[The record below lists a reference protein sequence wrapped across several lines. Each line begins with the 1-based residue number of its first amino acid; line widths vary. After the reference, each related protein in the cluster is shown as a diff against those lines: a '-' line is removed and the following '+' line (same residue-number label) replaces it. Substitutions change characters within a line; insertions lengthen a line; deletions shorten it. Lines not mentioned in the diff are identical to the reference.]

1 MCGRFVQASSP
12 ELLAERFGVGEIDVD
27 GGREPDYNV
36 TPRAWVPV
44 VRERRPKANASCA
57 GILRRSEP
65 GPSGPARS
73 AESGK
78 RDDPP
83 TRVLSLLRWGLV
95 PSWAK
100 SPAIGD
106 KQINARAESI
116 AERPAYKR
124 AFLRR
129 RCIVPADAFYEWK
142 PVTDAPSSGRRPPK
156 VPYAVRRRDGEPLA
170 FAGLWEIWRD
180 PAVAADDDPDAWL
193 RTCAIVTTRAND
205 LLAPIHDRMP
215 VVLPE
220 AAWDRWLDPKNE
232 DLTTLEGLLVPAPD
246 EWFEAYEVSTRV
258 SKPENND
265 ADLLQ
270 RVA

>member
-12 ELLAERFGVGEIDVD
+12 ELLAERFGVGENVVEPE
-27 GGREPDYNV
+27 REPDYNV

-44 VRERRPKANASCA
+44 VRERR
-57 GILRRSEP
+57 
-65 GPSGPARS
+65 
-73 AESGK
+73 

-83 TRVLSLLRWGLV
+83 TRVLGPLRWGLV

-106 KQINARAESI
+106 KQINARAESVV
-116 AERPAYKR
+116 ERPAYKR
-124 AFLRR
+124 AFLKR

-142 PVTDAPSSGRRPPK
+142 PAAPRSPK
-156 VPYAVRRRDGEPLA
+156 VPYVVRRRDGEPLA

-180 PAVAADDDPDAWL
+180 PAVAGDDDPDAWL

-205 LLAPIHDRMP
+205 FLAPIHDRMP

-220 AAWDRWLDPKNE
+220 AAWDTWLDPKNE
-232 DLTTLEGLLVPAPD
+232 DLATLGRLLVPAPD

-258 SKPENND
+258 NKPENND
-265 ADLLQ
+265 ADLLR

>member
-12 ELLAERFGVGEIDVD
+12 ELLAERFGVSENDIEV
-27 GGREPDYNV
+27 GREPDYNV
-36 TPRAWVPV
+36 TPRAWVPA
-44 VRERRPKANASCA
+44 VRERR
-57 GILRRSEP
+57 
-65 GPSGPARS
+65 
-73 AESGK
+73 

-83 TRVLSLLRWGLV
+83 TRVLTPLRWGLV

-106 KQINARAESI
+106 KQINARAESV

-124 AFLRR
+124 AFRKR

-142 PVTDAPSSGRRPPK
+142 AATEAPSSGRRPPK
-156 VPYAVRRRDGEPLA
+156 VPYAVRRRDGEPIA

-180 PAVAADDDPDAWL
+180 PAVAGDDDPDAWL
-193 RTCAIVTTRAND
+193 RTCVIVTTRANE

-215 VVLPE
+215 VVLAE
-220 AAWDRWLDPKNE
+220 DAWDTWLDPKNE
-232 DLTTLEGLLVPAPD
+232 DVATLERLLVPAPD

-258 SKPENND
+258 NKPENND

-270 RVA
+270 PVA

>member
-27 GGREPDYNV
+27 GEREPDYNV

-44 VRERRPKANASCA
+44 VRERR
-57 GILRRSEP
+57 
-65 GPSGPARS
+65 
-73 AESGK
+73 
-78 RDDPP
+78 RDQPT
-83 TRVLSLLRWGLV
+83 TRVLSLVRWGLV

-106 KQINARAESI
+106 KQINARAESV
-116 AERPAYKR
+116 ADRPAYKR

-142 PVTDAPSSGRRPPK
+142 LVTDAPSSGRRPPK

-180 PAVAADDDPDAWL
+180 PAVATDDDPDAWL

-220 AAWDRWLDPKNE
+220 DAWDRWLDPKNE
-232 DLTTLEGLLVPAPD
+232 DRTTLDGLLVPAPD
-246 EWFEAYEVSTRV
+246 EWFEAYEVSARV

>member
-12 ELLAERFGVGEIDVD
+12 ELLAERFGVGENDVD

-44 VRERRPKANASCA
+44 VRERKPKANHR
-57 GILRRSEP
+57 GER
-65 GPSGPARS
+65 
-73 AESGK
+73 
-78 RDDPP
+78 P
-83 TRVLSLLRWGLV
+83 TRVLSLVRWGLV

-106 KQINARAESI
+106 KQINARAESV

-180 PAVAADDDPDAWL
+180 PSVAGDDDPDAWL

-205 LLAPIHDRMP
+205 LLSPIHDRMP

-220 AAWDRWLDPKNE
+220 DAWDRWLDPKNE
-232 DLTTLEGLLVPAPD
+232 DLTTLDGLLVPAPD
-246 EWFEAYEVSTRV
+246 DWFEAYEVSARV

-265 ADLLQ
+265 ADLLR